1 MIFPVKNDPQEV
13 NLVGLTT
20 LPNICCRGDGTI
32 TVYIRVCQSFEAADF
47 TPNLINAHH
56 PGSPHT
62 FSGWLCPVDGY
73 TAMNKYIFE
82 FKLEFEEEHLILL
95 ERTWVLAG
103 SGAHFDL
110 SFQEKTQFEERVP
123 VLFRLMHSTKSDKFC
138 IICLKVREQPTRFT
152 HVPCPQQRKL
162 GVRLFIGVSAC

>member
-1 MIFPVKNDPQEV
+1 MTRDFPSEKFPQQV

-62 FSGWLCPVDGY
+62 FSRWLCPVDGY
-73 TAMNKYIFE
+73 TALNNCIFE
-82 FKLEFEEEHLILL
+82 FKLEFEEEHLKLL
-95 ERTWVLAG
+95 GFLTN
-103 SGAHFDL
+103 L
-110 SFQEKTQFEERVP
+110 SFGR
-123 VLFRLMHSTKSDKFC
+123 FRRSF
-138 IICLKVREQPTRFT
+138 
-152 HVPCPQQRKL
+152 
-162 GVRLFIGVSAC
+162 